1 MMHGQNM
8 LLGHKSQMLWL
19 WACVLSAHL
28 NEIKVNAFTLLSS
41 SAVLSGKLPYLRSCA
56 LCVDFT
62 KVAGAKAKSSFHL
75 VSPVC
80 INVEDLLLAD
90 RFSLI
95 VESKDFVPARQLC
108 SPSLAPQR
116 ASLWSDIAAD
126 QRRKN
131 TVNRQFEPL
140 KVQLTFL
147 PLSDRGRWLWFLAKR
162 GQTFWENL
170 DRKVSQI
177 T

>member
-1 MMHGQNM
+1 MTHGQNM

-28 NEIKVNAFTLLSS
+28 NEIKVNAFTLSSLSV
-41 SAVLSGKLPYLRSCA
+41 VLSEKLSRLRTWA

-62 KVAGAKAKSSFHL
+62 EVAGAKAQSSFHL

-95 VESKDFVPARQLC
+95 DESKDFVPARQLF

-131 TVNRQFEPL
+131 TVNQQSEPL
-140 KVQLTFL
+140 KVQLTSL
-147 PLSDRGRWLWFLAKR
+147 PLSDRGR
-162 GQTFWENL
+162 
-170 DRKVSQI
+170 
-177 T
+177 